1 MNKNEFKINNHV
13 ILAHGG
19 DKKAKVIGLDKK
31 KIFLET
37 MISGEVL
44 EIHASY
50 TDIKPIELTI
60 KKLEKLG
67 FAYNASTNTA
77 TIENKYVGVLS
88 ISLEDFSVCIADSAR
103 SHDVGECA
111 YCPWT
116 TIKYLHQLQNLYY
129 SLTQRELIV

>member
-1 MNKNEFKINNHV
+1 MRNNEFKINNHV

-31 KIFLET
+31 KLFLET
-37 MISGEVL
+37 TFNGEVV

-50 TDIKPIELTI
+50 ADVKPIELTI

-77 TIENKYVGVLS
+77 TLENKYVGILS
-88 ISLEDFSVCIADSAR
+88 ISMEDFSVCIADNAR
-103 SHDVGECA
+103 SFEVGECA
-111 YCPWT
+111 YCPYT
-116 TIKYLHQLQNLYY
+116 FIKYMHQLQNLYY
-129 SLTQRELIV
+129 SLTHRELIV

>member
-1 MNKNEFKINNHV
+1 MRNNEFKINNHV

-37 MISGEVL
+37 TFGGETV

-50 TDIKPIELTI
+50 SDIKPIEVTI

-67 FAYNASTNTA
+67 FAYNAGTNTA
-77 TIENKYVGVLS
+77 TLENRYVGILS
-88 ISLEDFSVCIADSAR
+88 ISMEDFSVCIADNAR
-103 SHDVGECA
+103 SFEVGDCA
-111 YCPWT
+111 YCPHT
-116 TIKYLHQLQNLYY
+116 CVKYIHQLQNLYY
-129 SLTQRELIV
+129 SLTQKELIL

>member
-37 MISGEVL
+37 MISGEIL

-50 TDIKPIELTI
+50 TDIKPIELSI

-77 TIENKYVGVLS
+77 TLENKYVGILS
-88 ISLEDFSVCIADSAR
+88 ISLEDFSVCIADNAKSF
-103 SHDVGECA
+103 DVGDCA
-111 YCPWT
+111 YCPH
-116 TIKYLHQLQNLYY
+116 TIVKYLHQLQNLYY
-129 SLTQRELIV
+129 SLTQRELVS

>member
-1 MNKNEFKINNHV
+1 MKNNEFKINNLI

-37 MISGEVL
+37 VINGEIM

-50 TDIKPIELTI
+50 LDIKPISITI

-67 FAYNASTNTA
+67 FNFDTDRNAL
-77 TIENKYVGVLS
+77 ILEDKHVGILS
-88 ISLEDFSVCIADSAR
+88 ISLEDYSVCIADSAR
-103 SHDVGECA
+103 GFELGDCT
-111 YCPWT
+111 YCPGSY
-116 TIKYLHQLQNLYY
+116 IKYIHQLQNLYY
-129 SLTQRELIV
+129 SLTGKELIQ